1 MCTGWR
7 SVNGELLPPQRRAAV
22 ERARLAGLAG
32 AVPVAWS
39 SQGRHHCLRGREE
52 PPGLPGPVEGQG
64 GCEDNHK
71 CRQTRIPHSN
81 GGGLPLG
88 ALLWRAAQ
96 KCTEMVTGWPHG
108 LQDRVATQHR
118 TGRPE
123 ALWDVTWQR
132 QQAAAEQ
139 TCLGSALTWLLAGP
153 RGVLGSAAVH
163 PVLLLL
169 CADALHPV
177 GQVAALSTR
186 LGAGRGWGRPHP
198 RAPTVSLA
206 GPETSPLPCGGG
218 QCF

>member
-1 MCTGWR
+1 MRGHAWQAWL
-7 SVNGELLPPQRRAAV
+7 GQYLWHGPARAATTV
-22 ERARLAGLAG
+22 SVAGRSPLDC
-32 AVPVAWS
+32 
-39 SQGRHHCLRGREE
+39 QGLWRGREGVRTTTSADRHGS
-52 PPGLPGPVEGQG
+52 P
-64 GCEDNHK
+64 
-71 CRQTRIPHSN
+71 TAM
-81 GGGLPLG
+81 GGLPLG